1 MRVPRNSG
9 GGARDPRPSV
19 LRAAFKFNYGQLQ
32 RGSISADRAVIL
44 PIRVVGARTGHVGQT
59 QLRRGEVAQ
68 VVAVGAELI
77 RIKIH
82 GTSDALAA
90 PAASEAVHVG
100 IATQTATLFVE

>member
-1 MRVPRNSG
+1 M
-9 GGARDPRPSV
+9 
-19 LRAAFKFNYGQLQ
+19 
-32 RGSISADRAVIL
+32 
-44 PIRVVGARTGHVGQT
+44 
-59 QLRRGEVAQ
+59 
-68 VVAVGAELI
+68 VAVGAELI